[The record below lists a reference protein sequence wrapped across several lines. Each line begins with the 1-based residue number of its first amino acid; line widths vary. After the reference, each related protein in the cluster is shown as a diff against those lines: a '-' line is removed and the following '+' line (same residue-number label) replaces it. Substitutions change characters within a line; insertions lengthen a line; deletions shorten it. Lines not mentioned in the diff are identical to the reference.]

1 MINRSLGTLRRAVL
15 LSVAAGLAAPLAAQ
29 PARFEILGDSGNA
42 FAFPEDISGDGA
54 VVAGDFAAT
63 QFSNSI
69 AGRWVWPGPS
79 IQSIGTF
86 NGRGTSVDV
95 LTRDGQTIYG
105 GSAAGAF
112 RWTAPGP
119 IVADPFGRTVDIT
132 PDGAVRIV
140 SNKRQVGN
148 NPPVDLGVPA
158 GYETASL
165 RSIDASGSVIAG
177 YGERFES
184 GGGYRARGDEF
195 FREAAR
201 WTESSGWETLGFLP
215 GDGFSEAFAVSDDG
229 LVVVGTSR
237 QSDGAAPRA
246 FRLVLPGVMTDLG
259 TLPGL
264 EGFGVDPRGMSA
276 SGDVIVGV
284 INTSPVRVFVWT
296 PQEGMRD
303 LEALLRSS
311 GQSLDEWRIIAL
323 DALSADGQ
331 YIVGSVTSLSGD
343 LAPFIAPIFATCT
356 PPAISAA
363 DEYSTL
369 LALGQALPSQ
379 AGAPTVTALPTAT
392 PPHIASGGAFGSAP
406 TLSNSVQGYF
416 VGTPG
421 TEPLAVVRS
430 GSPVPGGPTIL
441 GFSNAVTKQG
451 GSTAFIGALTQTI
464 PVVLS
469 VWSGTPGNIGLI
481 TSVGAPLFS
490 QTLQD
495 IQGPIFH
502 NNNGRTSFVAF
513 FSGSFNF
520 VLGSPGSV
528 SRYSLSAA
536 TVAPFPEGTI
546 FIDPALRSLNDADQ
560 IALTETILHP
570 SITQD
575 HNTCIMVRSVGQTT
589 NQIRALEGT
598 QAPDRAAGVL
608 IGDLLN
614 SAISMN
620 NLGRIAF
627 RAPLSSG
634 PSAVFAETAAGLR
647 TLLAVG
653 DAAPGEDPGATV
665 FQLGEAIINDE
676 GRVVFAALV
685 QEPSGEAFWV
695 VYSSVNAASPTT
707 LFRAKGVPPG
717 LDSCAEFS
725 DVRTGLAL
733 NKHGQVL
740 IPARILTGGAFLRDV
755 LYLHDPARGNILI
768 ARPDQSITIAGAAR
782 TISRIDPLS
791 ILNASTCDGKPIAL
805 NDDGDVLFRA
815 TFSDQ
820 SQAYIRA
827 RVTPPP
833 PPLCPGDADGN
844 GSVTFLDITT
854 VLANFGTVYT
864 PGSGPGDADGNG
876 VVAFLDITTVLA
888 NFGNTC
894 N

>member
-1 MINRSLGTLRRAVL
+1 MANRSCGTLRLAMMV
-15 LSVAAGLAAPLAAQ
+15 SVAAGLAAPLAAQ
-29 PARFEILGDSGNA
+29 PARFEILPTGSNA
-42 FAFPEDISGDGA
+42 FAFPRDISGNGT
-54 VVAGDFAAT
+54 VVAGHFAAT
-63 QFSNSI
+63 QFSTSI

-264 EGFGVDPRGMSA
+264 EGFGVEPRGMSA
-276 SGDVIVGV
+276 SGDVVVGV
-284 INTSPVRVFVWT
+284 INASPTRSFVWT

-311 GQSLDEWRIIAL
+311 GQSLDEWRIIDL

-331 YIVGSVTSLSGD
+331 YVVGSVANLSAD
-343 LAPFIAPIFATCT
+343 LVPYIAPIFATCT

-363 DEYSTL
+363 DVYSTL
-369 LALGQALPSQ
+369 LSLGQTLPSE
-379 AGAPTVTALPTAT
+379 AGAPTVTALPTTT

-430 GSPVPGGPTIL
+430 GFPVPGGPTIL

-451 GSTAFIGALTQTI
+451 GSTAFIGSLTQTI

-469 VWSGTPGNIGLI
+469 VWSGTPGNVGLI

-490 QTLQD
+490 QTVQD

-502 NNNGRTSFVAF
+502 NNNGRTSFITF
-513 FSGSFNF
+513 FTGSFRF
-520 VLGSPGSV
+520 VLGSPGAVDS
-528 SRYSLSAA
+528 YLLSAG
-536 TVAPFPEGTI
+536 TIAPFPQGTA
-546 FIDPALRSLNDADQ
+546 FTDPALRALNDADQ
-560 IALTETILHP
+560 IALTESIVHP

-575 HNTCIMVRSVGQTT
+575 RDTCIMVRSVGQTT
-589 NQIRALEGT
+589 NQIRAIEGA

-608 IGDLLN
+608 IGDLLS

-634 PSAVFAETAAGLR
+634 PSAVFAESAAGLR

-653 DAAPGEDPGATV
+653 DAAPGENPGVTV
-665 FQLGEAIINDE
+665 FQLSEAMINDE

-695 VYSSVNAASPTT
+695 VYSFMNDAAPTT
-707 LFRAKGVPPG
+707 LFRATGVPPG
-717 LDSCAEFS
+717 LDSCAEFA

-740 IPARILTGGAFLRDV
+740 IPARILTGDAFLRDV

-768 ARPDQSITIAGAAR
+768 ARPDQPINIAGMAR

-791 ILNASTCDGKPIAL
+791 ILNASTCDGKPVAL
-805 NDDGDVLFRA
+805 SDDGEVLFRA
-815 TFSDQ
+815 TFTDQ
-820 SQAYIRA
+820 SQAYVRA
-827 RVTPPP
+827 RVTPPAP
-833 PPLCPGDADGN
+833 APCPGDADG
-844 GSVTFLDITT
+844 SRAVTFNDITI
-854 VLANFGTVYT
+854 VLASLGATTEPFGF
-864 PGSGPGDADGNG
+864 GDSDGNG
-876 VVAFLDITTVLA
+876 VVTFNDITITLA
-888 NFGNTC
+888 NLGVTC
-894 N
+894 Q